1 MSVRT
6 FYLGL
11 LAAFGLPWVFLVAV
25 PYGKLTASDVT
36 MVDES
41 IDQTYPQPNA
51 GFKEYGNRIYASE
64 GCFQCH
70 SQMVRTT
77 EVSVDPYR
85 YESELGDP
93 VRESRP
99 ADYTDESYAFLGVQ
113 RIGPDLANV
122 GITKPRDIRAATGL
136 DDVPP
141 AIVRQWH
148 MEHLFDPRL
157 IHEWSNMPSY
167 QHLFVKRRI
176 QGPRSNNALN
186 INVGEGYEI
195 VPTERA
201 EALVTYLMSLKK
213 NDPTGPP
220 KPEEPAEDDEA

>member
-25 PYGKLTASDVT
+25 PYGELTLSDVT

-41 IDQTYPQPNA
+41 IDQTYPQVKA
-51 GFKEYGNRIYASE
+51 GFIEYGNRVYASE
-64 GCFQCH
+64 GCFHCH

-77 EVSVDPYR
+77 DVSVDPYR
-85 YESELGDP
+85 YESELGSP

-99 ADYTDESYAFLGVQ
+99 EDYLGENYAFLGVQ
-113 RIGPDLANV
+113 RIGPDLANI
-122 GITKPRDIRAATGL
+122 GITKPRDIKRATGL
-136 DDVPP
+136 DSVDPVV
-141 AIVRQWH
+141 VRQWH

-167 QHLFVKRRI
+167 QHLFEKRKI
-176 QGPRSNNALN
+176 QGQKSDSALN
-186 INVGEGYEI
+186 INVGEGYEV

-201 EALVTYLMSLKK
+201 EALVTYLMSLNK

-220 KPEEPAEDDEA
+220 KAEEPAEDDEA